1 MGFTADEDWPEGF
14 MIAVPHAWRDDGL
27 WPDMQAAAQERIGTR
42 LREIYAELLQQPL
55 SPSLS
60 GLVQEI
66 ATRLEPPRLHG

>member
-1 MGFTADEDWPEGF
+1 MGITADEDWPEGF

-42 LREIYAELLQQPL
+42 LREMYAELLWQPL
-55 SPSLS
+55 SPNLH

-66 ATRLEPPRLHG
+66 EIRLDSPRLHG

>member
-1 MGFTADEDWPEGF
+1 MGITADEDWPEGF

-42 LREIYAELLQQPL
+42 LREIYAELLWQPL
-55 SPSLS
+55 SPNLH

-66 ATRLEPPRLHG
+66 EIRLDSPRLHG